1 MSKKNR
7 AQHSTPRRHGDRN
20 VQTRYSGKHQCG
32 DDHIR
37 ESGLHNRPGRT
48 CDSVCDGACHE
59 AGTGEAVCMD
69 GLGLTLIPEVKIKIR
84 ELHIHLD
91 DHMETY
97 NFHPGSMA
105 SVLHRTGGDTG
116 MEAGFEEEESDDEE

>member
-37 ESGLHNRPGRT
+37 ESGLHNRPSRT
-48 CDSVCDGACHE
+48 CDGVCHE
-59 AGTGEAVCMD
+59 AETGEAVCMD
-69 GLGLTLIPEVKIKIR
+69 GLGLTLIPEVKVKIR

-97 NFHPGSMA
+97 NFHSGSVA
-105 SVLHRTGGDTG
+105 TVLHGTSGDAKVET
-116 MEAGFEEEESDDEE
+116 GFEEEESDDEEE